1 MKCILPILRYTC
13 NRYLFECQLK
23 TESFWTILNSNS
35 KTWHGRNFSGYSH
48 AFVSRVLWSF
58 EALLCSK
65 NLPIRIC
72 SDWKQPF
79 SDKSKKILTYT
90 MFAIYEMPFSML
102 YLIYMQSIFWPIV
115 RNSTFRCRIRKKLQ
129 KMRQEYELL
138 TSYSICM

>member
-1 MKCILPILRYTC
+1 MSAESGKFLDD
-13 NRYLFECQLK
+13 FKLK
-23 TESFWTILNSNS
+23 L
-35 KTWHGRNFSGYSH
+35 
-48 AFVSRVLWSF
+48 
-58 EALLCSK
+58 K
-65 NLPIRIC
+65 NLAWTQLFGLFPCIREQSVVEFWSSFVFVKFANRIC

-138 TSYSICM
+138 TSYSIWSSVKKVKRFFLKVCKVMQ